1 MHVKLLST
9 MIALILAAAAHASDP
24 DWRDLANQTSD
35 ALAKAVEESS
45 RGRPVAARLRA
56 AIAACDRLLAAAPLS
71 PRDRA
76 RVLHNRG
83 VAHLELGDAGA
94 AVLDLRR
101 ADALAPGVSA
111 TQRELASAR
120 ARVNNPARSSDD
132 AAAAVTATASD
143 ADSLGDLARRGW
155 HALRR
160 ADIGGPV
167 RWNLGLWALVGVSVL
182 LTARL
187 LVRRA
192 SAARALA
199 GAAGAMFLV
208 GSASFATLAIEYQD
222 RIGEN
227 EVVVTAEACTPR
239 QGPDALAYPAAR
251 LNGRDSLPRGAELV
265 VVETRSDSER
275 PDVPV
280 WLKVH
285 ERPTGMAAVTGPT
298 VWVAAADV
306 AWVRPRP

>member
-1 MHVKLLST
+1 MRVNLLT
-9 MIALILAAAAHASDP
+9 MMLGLMLAAAAHASEP
-24 DWRDLANQTSD
+24 DWRAIANQTSE
-35 ALAKAVEESS
+35 ALASAVGESS
-45 RGRPVAARLRA
+45 RGRPVAARLRS
-56 AIAACDRLLAAAPLS
+56 AIAACDRLLEAAPLS

-111 TQRELASAR
+111 TQRELAAAR
-120 ARVNNPARSSDD
+120 ARVNKPATAADD
-132 AAAAVTATASD
+132 PAAGAVATASD
-143 ADSLGDLARRGW
+143 AVSLGDLAMRGW

-167 RWNLGLWALVGVSVL
+167 RWNVGLWALVGVSAL

-192 SAARALA
+192 SAARAL
-199 GAAGAMFLV
+199 GVAAGALFLV
-208 GSASFATLAIEYQD
+208 GSASFATLAIEYQN
-222 RIGEN
+222 RVSEN
-227 EVVVTAEACTPR
+227 DVIVTAEGCTPR

-251 LNGRDSLPRGAELV
+251 LNGRDTLPRGTELV
-265 VVETRSDSER
+265 VVETRGDSER

-285 ERPTGMAAVTGPT
+285 ERPTGVAAVTGST

-306 AWVRPRP
+306 AWVRSRP